1 MTIWAFLL
9 AIVGVGLCIYGAN
22 TSMGAKLGEESRR
35 GAKLSAA
42 SGRLA
47 LRGGLM
53 MVLLGA
59 GLFVLGIII
68 HTIVML
74 VTLIFFAVVVL
85 AAFSLWGRARRPRTR

>member
-1 MTIWAFLL
+1 VTIWAFLL
-9 AIVGVGLCIYGAN
+9 AILGIGLCVYGAN
-22 TSMGAKLGEESRR
+22 TSMGAKLGEQSGR

-47 LRGGLM
+47 LRGGM
-53 MVLLGA
+53 MLVALGA
-59 GLFVLGIII
+59 GLFVLGIIV

-74 VTLIFFAVVVL
+74 VTLAFFAVVVL